1 MRAYFMKNLS
11 TEQNVPAVYNYPIG
25 GPQDKKDMHDP
36 VGINSFECF
45 GEVRKENTTRGRR
58 LIKEVL
64 NCEEVSLR
72 LSKDVKERLSWM
84 KISNKGR
91 SKLRV
96 GGTVD
101 EPITGVRETEGAI
114 VIGIIIF
121 ISLGNKHQGLQRRSS
136 LHM

>member
-84 KISNKGR
+84 KITNKGR

-114 VIGIIIF
+114 VIGIITL